1 MRKQGSLAVAL
12 ILASVC
18 LLGACSSSD
27 SSSDTTVDCTAR
39 GAGVDLHLCDL
50 TDADLTGADL
60 SRADLSR
67 ANLRSA
73 DLRGADLNSAITD
86 YTMVPDVLWG
96 NTTCPNGVVQSTEC
110 ST

>member
-1 MRKQGSLAVAL
+1 MTYLERWVYLNA
-12 ILASVC
+12 IFC
-18 LLGACSSSD
+18 LRANLSGA
-27 SSSDTTVDCTAR
+27 
-39 GAGVDLHLCDL
+39 DL
-50 TDADLTGADL
+50 TDAILTGADL

-110 ST
+110 PT